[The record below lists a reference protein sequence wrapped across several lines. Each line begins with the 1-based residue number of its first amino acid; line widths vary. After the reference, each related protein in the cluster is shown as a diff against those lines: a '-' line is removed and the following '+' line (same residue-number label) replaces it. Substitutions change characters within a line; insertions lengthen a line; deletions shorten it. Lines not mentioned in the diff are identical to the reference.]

1 MDSSPLQAS
10 RALASVS
17 TAHVYTASNNYT
29 ASAAFSKALRGLN
42 GQRTVPQSELEYVR
56 SFEHTFNLCR
66 GWIGASGDK
75 SVLIFFNEWLYFVP
89 SSDIVEFRVWRTLPA
104 KGPGC
109 ARLCVECRGD
119 LRRQQTKSLTLAEAA
134 GADDLSDLASAV
146 AVAFDKPLVL
156 TPYDHDV

>member
-1 MDSSPLQAS
+1 
-10 RALASVS
+10 
-17 TAHVYTASNNYT
+17 
-29 ASAAFSKALRGLN
+29 LN